1 MEQNSKH
8 LLLMTID
15 EEVRPLSIRVL
26 GAYAESIGVRT
37 TLLSIIRPLATH
49 GHPVTFTSAEVGR
62 LQAFLQQERV
72 THLGCYLMTA
82 SLKPYAFLVK
92 ALREA
97 GYEGTILAGGVHV
110 SLCPEESL
118 VEGADYAVRGP
129 GERPLE
135 MILNGMTPAAIPG
148 LIWRREGAKVV
159 NPQTPDQQIDLDA
172 LPFPLFRFDRDWV
185 LQRGHLSKLT
195 WAIHQKHGGWHG
207 KYYDLVT
214 SRGCAYRCAYCCNV
228 HVGRIQRSSVDRV
241 IRELKHIKATAPG
254 IRGVNVQDDSF
265 FVGSDDWVREFCP
278 RMKDEVGLPFI
289 VRMIPR
295 YVTPERLE
303 LFKSGGLQY
312 VTMGLQS
319 SNRIN
324 RDVFNRKED
333 SQSFLKAA
341 RIVHD
346 AGLWLSIDL
355 IINNP
360 YEREED
366 LREIALTL
374 NALPRPNWWVVSLSL
389 TPFPNTPLYARCKKD
404 GMLDQFATDAYDA
417 MLMPTRPGGYLTPR
431 FWLLLNTVVL
441 PHVKPEIG
449 ARLIA
454 LGPNSPAAVRMV
466 ESLSRSLRTAKRAS
480 AWFRDNLPT
489 LYGGL
494 YRLMRRGAGGK
505 SPGGMR
511 VFD

>member
-1 MEQNSKH
+1 MDRNSKH
-8 LLLMTID
+8 VLLMTID
-15 EEVRPLSIRVL
+15 EEVRPLSLRVL
-26 GAYAESIGVRT
+26 GAYAESAGFRT
-37 TLLSIIRPLATH
+37 TLLNILRPLATH
-49 GHPVTFTSAEVGR
+49 GHPVTFSETEIRR
-62 LQAFLQQERV
+62 LFEFLKREHV

-82 SLKPYAFLVK
+82 SLKPYAVLVRS
-92 ALREA
+92 LRKA
-97 GYEGTILAGGVHV
+97 GYTGIIMAGGVHV

-135 MILNGMTPAAIPG
+135 MIMNEAAPATIPG
-148 LIWRREGAKVV
+148 LIWRRDGTIIL
-159 NPQTPDQQIDLDA
+159 NPQTPEQQMDLNS
-172 LPFPLFRFDRDWV
+172 LPFPLFRFNRDWV
-185 LQRGHLSKLT
+185 LMNGRLT
-195 WAIHQKHGGWHG
+195 RLTRAIHRKYGGWHG

-228 HVGRIQRSSVDRV
+228 HVGPVKRASVDRV
-241 IRELKHIKATAPG
+241 IREIKHIQAADPG
-254 IRGVNVQDDSF
+254 IRGINIQDDSF
-265 FVGSDDWVREFCP
+265 FVGSDDWVREFCR
-278 RMKDEVGLPFI
+278 RMKEEVGLPFI

-295 YVTPERLE
+295 YVTAERLE
-303 LFKSGGLQY
+303 IFKSGGLQY

-324 RDVFNRKED
+324 REVFNRKED
-333 SQSFLKAA
+333 SRSFLTAA
-341 RIVHD
+341 RLVHQ

-374 NALPRPNWWVVSLSL
+374 NSLPRPHWWVVALSL
-389 TPFPNTPLYARCKKD
+389 TPFPKTPLYTRCEKD
-404 GMLDQFATDAYDA
+404 RMLDQFATDPYDA

-441 PHVKPEIG
+441 PHVKPHVG

-454 LGPNSPAAVRMV
+454 MGPDNPAAARMV
-466 ESLSRSLRTAKRAS
+466 ENLSRSLRLAKRAS
-480 AWFRDNLPT
+480 TWFRDNLPT
-489 LYGGL
+489 VYSGL
-494 YRLMRRGAGGK
+494 YRLMRKGAQGR
-505 SPGGMR
+505 SPGGMS

>member
-1 MEQNSKH
+1 MDRSAAH

-37 TLLSIIRPLATH
+37 TLLNILRPLASH
-49 GHPVTFTSAEVGR
+49 GHPVTFSALELRR
-62 LQAFLQQERV
+62 LYEFLQREQV

-82 SLKPYAFLVK
+82 SLKPYALLVK
-92 ALREA
+92 ALRAA
-97 GYEGTILAGGVHV
+97 GYNGTIMAGGVHV

-135 MILNGMTPAAIPG
+135 MIVNGAAPAAIPG
-148 LIWRREGAKVV
+148 LIWRRDGVKIM
-159 NPQTPDQQIDLDA
+159 NPQSPDQQIDMDSA
-172 LPFPLFRFDRDWV
+172 PFPLFRFDRDWV
-185 LQRGHLSKLT
+185 LLNGRVTRLT
-195 WAIHQKHGGWHG
+195 WAVHKKYGGWHG

-228 HVGRIQRSSVDRV
+228 HAGRVQRASVDRV
-241 IRELKHIKATAPG
+241 IRELKHVKATAPG
-254 IRGVNVQDDSF
+254 IRGINIQDDSF
-265 FVGSDDWVREFCP
+265 FVGSDEWVREFCR
-278 RMKDEVGLPFI
+278 RMKEEVGLPFI

-324 RDVFNRKED
+324 REVFNRKED

-341 RIVHD
+341 RAVHD

-355 IINNP
+355 IIHNP

-389 TPFPNTPLYARCKKD
+389 TPFPATALHARCLKD
-404 GMLDQFATDAYDA
+404 KMMDRFATDAYDA

-454 LGPNSPAAVRMV
+454 MGPDNPAAVRMV
-466 ESLSRSLRTAKRAS
+466 EHLSRSLQFARRAS
-480 AWFRDNLPT
+480 TWFRDHLPI
-489 LYGGL
+489 LYGAL
-494 YRLMRRGAGGK
+494 YRLMRRGARGQV
-505 SPGGMR
+505 PGGMR